1 MNIKMTKIIIGLL
14 APSLVAGMGIV
25 TVNNI
30 KSNSELGYA
39 EGFRN
44 ADVVKVE
51 KEVKEA
57 KKDFEE
63 AEKQVEKAEKVKDAA
78 EKKVKSA
85 NETIAKAIEA
95 KKIAEKE
102 LASAT
107 TAEAKEAA
115 RAKLKAAEDSISKAK
130 ETKKE
135 AQKEVNEATKAVKK
149 AEEVKKEAEAKVE
162 KTVEKAEEVKK
173 AEQSKQPET
182 KKESNRQFTDE
193 QLKYMLEQAK
203 KGEERQKKEYEEKVK
218 AIEEEA
224 AAKKAER
231 EAREAAER
239 AAAEKEAQ
247 ERAAR
252 ESTESLKSR
261 GYVKQDTQLSS
272 PELSSAQ
279 RQVDVAFDPNSKENP
294 RQIICTGGY
303 CGDPATGLKGDPGY
317 IWFAKF
323 ESNCPV
329 FVEPGTGRLVN
340 SVLIG
345 RRSSVYSW
353 IQYVPTYAC
362 GKTLDLNTWNNNIR
376 NEIISYNIAVNVYSA
391 IYN

>member
-30 KSNSELGYA
+30 KANSELGYTEKA
-39 EGFRN
+39 GFKN
-44 ADVVKVE
+44 AAVVKVE
-51 KEVKEA
+51 KDVKKA
-57 KKDFEE
+57 KKDFEK
-63 AEKQVEKAEKVKDAA
+63 AEKQIEKAEKVKETA
-78 EKKVKSA
+78 EKKA
-85 NETIAKAIEA
+85 
-95 KKIAEKE
+95 
-102 LASAT
+102 
-107 TAEAKEAA
+107 
-115 RAKLKAAEDSISKAK
+115 
-130 ETKKE
+130 KKE

-162 KTVEKAEEVKK
+162 KTVEKAEEVKKEVKK

-272 PELSSAQ
+272 PELSTAQ